1 VPDQGPPG
9 CDQGHVPPPVSRQIV
24 DFFEVVQIEE
34 EDGARPGV
42 AGGGLP
48 LPLVPVEDP
57 GQGIL

>member
-1 VPDQGPPG
+1 
-9 CDQGHVPPPVSRQIV
+9 VSRQIV